1 MFLCACVS
9 VLESVSGAQTEAERD
24 CECHSVSGCSS
35 LKQSFLSYAR
45 HDGKDERQQVIAVG
59 GAAV

>member
-1 MFLCACVS
+1 MCECVS
-9 VLESVSGAQTEAERD
+9 GSQTEAERD

-45 HDGKDERQQVIAVG
+45 HDGKDERQRVIPVG
-59 GAAV
+59 GATV